1 MIAESFYSFANDTD
15 SGNDALEFAL
25 QMSGY
30 TPVPIPYKAPIDW
43 GLVFSVVAAL
53 LLSVVAARI
62 VLPIISN
69 RWTWALIVISTM
81 LVMTSG
87 FMFVRIRGMPYRTKD
102 HSMIPGYQNQVGAEI
117 WTVSFKCKRRPE

>member
-1 MIAESFYSFANDTD
+1 MLRKCCSYSKLMIFD
-15 SGNDALEFAL
+15 SGNDALEFAV
-25 QMSGY
+25 QMSNY

-43 GLVFSVVAAL
+43 GLVVSAIAAL
-53 LLSVVAARI
+53 LLCTLAARL
-62 VLPIISN
+62 VLPVIQN

-117 WTVSFKCKRRPE
+117 WTVSFKCK